1 MPDSSHLLAFL
12 LAALVLAAI
21 PGPGMLYVLAR
32 SLGGGRAVGLR
43 SSLGTAVGGGM
54 HVVAAAAGLS
64 AVLAASATAYTT
76 LRYVGAAYLI
86 WLGVRTFIEARDSS
100 APVVGVSG
108 ADARAFRQGVITE
121 ALNPKTALFFV
132 SYLPQFA
139 QPQAGS
145 LALQLAVLGLIS
157 VALNTSADV
166 LVAAGAGRLSRR
178 LEGDGRWWR
187 RQRRLSGGVLV
198 GLGVYTAVSQR
209 T

>member
-1 MPDSSHLLAFL
+1 MPDTRHMLAFL

-43 SSLGTAVGGGM
+43 SSLGTAVGGGV
-54 HVVAAAAGLS
+54 HVVSAAAGLS

-76 LRYVGAAYLI
+76 LRYVGAAYLV
-86 WLGVRTFIEARDSS
+86 WLGIRTFIDSRDSS
-100 APVVGVSG
+100 PPVLGARG

-145 LALQLAVLGLIS
+145 LAVQLALLGLIS

-166 LVAAGAGRLSRR
+166 LVALGAGRLSRR
-178 LEGDGRWWR
+178 LAGNGRWWR
-187 RQRRLSGGVLV
+187 RQRKVSGGVLV
-198 GLGVYTAVSQR
+198 GLGVYTAVA
-209 T
+209 